1 MLFGS
6 ITGLIVALYVGS
18 ALFVHAYPLHTPWA
32 FCNADCPPNAFMVVD
47 RQPAVMDDLVIPLR
61 ELLGVVLL
69 AVVTWWLARRL
80 RTASP
85 LQRRANAPVVVMS
98 LAWLATLVAYL
109 VTRRAAPDS
118 AGVDTLGAHLE
129 PVYPR
134 HRGRLPRRDGATA
147 RRAGRAALRLRG
159 QSSAARATPPS
170 FAPRSRSSCA
180 IATSTSSCP
189 PPGAAGTTARGA

>member
-1 MLFGS
+1 M
-6 ITGLIVALYVGS
+6 
-18 ALFVHAYPLHTPWA
+18 
-32 FCNADCPPNAFMVVD
+32 
-47 RQPAVMDDLVIPLR
+47 R

-118 AGVDTLGAHLE
+118 AAVDT
-129 PVYPR
+129 V
-134 HRGRLPRRDGATA
+134 GRIWSLCIPGIAAAFLVGMCDGASGSASCCTA
-147 RRAGRAALRLRG
+147 SG
-159 QSSAARATPPS
+159 
-170 FAPRSRSSCA
+170 
-180 IATSTSSCP
+180 
-189 PPGAAGTTARGA
+189 